1 MSYYTLVGSRFY
13 VSSGLGSAK
22 DVSNITNAAPP
33 VLTATAHGYAND
45 AEVLA
50 TVGWEDFNNSVFR
63 VANVATNS
71 VELPG
76 YDSSDTDMYP
86 QGSDTG
92 TLKAISGWIEI
103 GQVLGVSSS
112 GGDAKFEEINPFDK
126 RNGIKLPTGFNA
138 ASLEFTLG
146 FDPANAAQVSM
157 LASSR
162 KLEKRAVKFI
172 LPGAAYAYCYGTVSA
187 SELPMFENV
196 LKRKVSI
203 SMDGLFTSFT

>member
-1 MSYYTLVGSRFY
+1 MYHTLPGSRFY

-22 DVSNITNAAPP
+22 TVSNISNAEPP
-33 VLTATAHGYAND
+33 VVTANGHGFSNAD
-45 AEVLA
+45 EVLA
-50 TVGWEDFNNSVFR
+50 LVGWEDFNNSVFR
-63 VANVATNS
+63 VANVTTNS

-76 YDSSDTDMYP
+76 YDSTDTDLYP

-92 TLKAISGWIEI
+92 TLVPINGWIEI

-112 GGDAKFEEINPFDK
+112 GGDAKYEEVNPYEK
-126 RNGIKLPTGFNA
+126 RNGIRLPYGFA
-138 ASLEFTLG
+138 AAGLEFTLG

-157 LASSR
+157 LGSSR
-162 KLEKRAVKFI
+162 KLGKRAVKFL
-172 LPGAAYAYCYGTVSA
+172 LPGSAYAYCYGTVSA

-203 SMDGLFTSFT
+203 SIDGWFTSFT